1 MECKDIK
8 GILIQYSLG
17 DLGQVEKVGV
27 ERHLEECN
35 ECRLYL
41 SQSNELWNL
50 LDTWEEVEPDGNFI
64 SQFWDQASIDETK
77 YKPGFLSQLRNF
89 KLNWTLAGAM
99 ASIFLVSIIAFAVFS
114 PHTTNTLFTSAD
126 EQDELILIELDNA
139 LSRETADVLSIYGP
153 WDNPLDVNGNG
164 GMN

>member
-1 MECKDIK
+1 MECKDIRR
-8 GILIQYSLG
+8 ILVQYSLG

-64 SQFWDQASIDETK
+64 SQFWDHASIDETK
-77 YKPGFLSQLRNF
+77 YKPGFLSQLGNF
-89 KLNWTLAGAM
+89 RLNWTIAGAM
-99 ASIFLVSIIAFAVFS
+99 ASIFLVSIITFAVFS
-114 PHTTNTLFTSAD
+114 PDITNTLYTNAD
-126 EQDELILIELDNA
+126 EQYELILIELDNA
-139 LSRETADVLSIYGP
+139 LSRDTADVLSIYGP
-153 WDNPLDVNGNG
+153 WDNTFDVNGSG
-164 GMN
+164 GMD